1 MTENPI
7 HKQIQEIITSAN
19 IVVFIKGT
27 KTHPRCGFSAEIV
40 SILDSFDVDF
50 TTFDV
55 LENPEIRAEI
65 KNYSNWPTFP
75 QLYIDG
81 ELVGGLD
88 IVQQLY
94 ISGELDSLIF
104 KD

>member
-1 MTENPI
+1 MTKQPL
-7 HKQIQEIITSAN
+7 HKQIEEIINSDK
-19 IVVFIKGT
+19 IVIIIKGT
-27 KTHPRCGFSAEIV
+27 KQQPRCGFSREIV
-40 SILDSFDVDF
+40 SLLDSFDVDF

-81 ELVGGLD
+81 QLIGGLD
-88 IVQQLY
+88 IVQQMY
-94 ISGELDSLIF
+94 IAGELDDLIF
-104 KD
+104 Q